1 MTAEQAYCHKLML
14 EVGLTDSFDRELDE
28 LLEKENPLSD
38 LVLALSACGGDR
50 NEQLHILNE
59 FIRLFPREQIDSD
72 AVFSL
77 VADDLWARYANGSL
91 NLKQLLE
98 LLHRIA
104 DNSGW
109 YLREPWETASH
120 MLIYYDDVI
129 IGWLSEDRF
138 LEVLKTLMVEK
149 KARLPF

>member
-14 EVGLTDSFDRELDE
+14 EVGLTDGFDRELDE

-38 LVLALSACGGDR
+38 LVLTLSTCGGNR

-72 AVFSL
+72 ALFSL

-109 YLREPWETASH
+109 YLRDQWEMASS
-120 MLIYYDDVI
+120 MIFYYDDVK
-129 IGWLSEDRF
+129 IGWLSEERF
-138 LEVLKTLMVEK
+138 MDVLKLLLVEK
-149 KARLPF
+149 KAQLPF